1 MLLLK
6 IGGTATA
13 KLMPI
18 LIPPLPKNLRMEKKE
33 IHEKNNQMT
42 V

>member
-13 KLMPI
+13 KLTPI
-18 LIPPLPKNLRMEKKE
+18 LIPPLPQDLRMEKKE
-33 IHEKNNQMT
+33 IHENNNKIT